1 MKLSWKPT
9 CTFPSFTLPLP
20 LITILQPLTWVKIS
34 VNLFRINCLIHC
46 ICKLPPFPWLSAYCL
61 LAR

>member
-34 VNLFRINCLIHC
+34 VNLFRII
-46 ICKLPPFPWLSAYCL
+46 F
-61 LAR
+61 